1 MDSEANLPIKK
12 PVSVWKRPVQ
22 LKIGKLTQSL
32 AKGSISVLFQ
42 NWQATAKSGVDLL
55 DAMGLQNDPA
65 AVAWLLV
72 KRSLLRAMLELVRET
87 RLSRKND
94 LDLQQLS
101 EQIDL
106 AFESAGDLS
115 LPVDFFDRPKSLPFL
130 DGVREPYR
138 RWLEVQG
145 LEGARSQ
152 NLSDRLSIYFVH
164 SLHDEWRSN
173 PAHYAILTA
182 QRDTPFAKASE
193 REWAWKRY
201 LIWLQFQVNRP
212 MFEESF
218 GLKDVYIPLRGY
230 YNQKQDS
237 EAVET
242 EDLRF
247 KPEKLERVVI
257 DLHLHLMEW
266 VENAEKDDAIRVIC
280 GGPGSGKSS
289 FGKMFAAQLAEDE
302 TKRVL
307 FIPLHRFKLLDEL
320 QAGLQSFIDN
330 DLEGIL
336 PPNPLKKENAEEKIL
351 LIFDGLDELAMQG
364 KTAVQVA
371 QDFIIEVKNK
381 LIGYNREKAR
391 VLVLMSGRDLAVQSS
406 QGNFK
411 RSGQILHVLPYIQ
424 SKSEKKEHAYI
435 DEKNLLET
443 DLRRDWWQ
451 KYSELKGKVYKSLP
465 KELEQEKL
473 FEITA
478 QPLLNYLVALIYD
491 DETSFSAESNLNT
504 IYRQLLTRV
513 YQRDWENYQH
523 PTLGSIEEKDFIRI
537 LAEIAVTCW
546 HGNGRTATLEQ
557 MEKRCQSSPKLKK
570 VLQVM
575 CCNSQSGDS
584 QLQSGVTQLLTAF
597 YFRQSEQFGSDATFE
612 FTHKSFGEY
621 LTARRIVLQLSRT
634 HEEFQRNQ
642 EDSDIGW
649 SEKIC
654 LEHWARLCGSS
665 EVDCYLLSFLR
676 DEIALQP
683 PEKVQQWQQT
693 LCKLI
698 GFMLRKGMPM
708 ENLDSCPSYFEQSWQ
723 ARNAEEALLAA
734 LSSCA
739 YVTEIISDIEWPD
752 SVAFGN
758 WLARLRGQRSDWDN
772 KIVLMCLNHLNL
784 SGLILI
790 VSDLY
795 RANLT
800 GAKLIGAVLSE
811 TNLINSVLTGADLTD
826 ANLTETMLTEA
837 LLTGADLEGADL
849 THAEL
854 TGADISDGNLID
866 AKLTKANF
874 TDAILSRT
882 NLAGANLAYTTLT
895 RANLAGANLAGAN
908 LTGTRLVYTEFTG
921 ANLSD
926 ANLSGASLIYA
937 DLSGASLIYTNLSG
951 ADFSDAGLLG
961 ADFSGA
967 NLENA
972 ILPEGFEIQKSPQNE
987 EAGES

>member
-1 MDSEANLPIKK
+1 MDSEANLPIKQ
-12 PVSVWKRPVQ
+12 PVSVWKRPIQ
-22 LKIGKLTQSL
+22 LKVGKLTQSL
-32 AKGSISVLFQ
+32 AKGSIAVLFQ
-42 NWQATAKSGVDLL
+42 KWQATANAGVDLL
-55 DAMGLQNDPA
+55 DALGLKNDPA

-87 RLSRKND
+87 RLSRKKD

-115 LPVDFFDRPKSLPFL
+115 LPVDFFDRPKSLSFL
-130 DGVREPYR
+130 DGVREPFR
-138 RWLEVQG
+138 RWLAVQG

-152 NLSDRLSIYFVH
+152 NLSDRLPIYFVH

-173 PAHYAILTA
+173 PAHYAILAA
-182 QRDTPFAKASE
+182 QRDTPFAKANE

-201 LIWLQFQVNRP
+201 LIGLQLQVNRP
-212 MFEESF
+212 MFAESF

-230 YNQKQDS
+230 YNQKSDS

-257 DLHLHLMEW
+257 DLHSHLTEW

-289 FGKMFAAQLAEDE
+289 FGKMFASQLAEDE

-320 QAGLQSFIDN
+320 PAGLQSFIDN

-336 PPNPLKKENAEEKIL
+336 PPNPLKRENAEEKIL

-381 LIGYNREKAR
+381 LIDYNREKAR
-391 VLVLMSGRDLAVQSS
+391 VLVLMSGRHLAVQSN

-411 RSGQILHVLPYIQ
+411 RSGQILHVLPYVQ
-424 SKSEKKEHAYI
+424 SDSEKRNRIYV
-435 DEKNLLET
+435 DEQKLLEI
-443 DLRRDWWQ
+443 DQRRDWWR
-451 KYSELKGKVYKSLP
+451 KYGELKGKVYESLP

-491 DETSFSAESNLNT
+491 DETSFSEESNLNT
-504 IYRQLLTRV
+504 IYSQLLTRV

-523 PTLGSIEEKDFIRI
+523 PTLGSIEEKEFIRI

-584 QLQSGVTQLLTAF
+584 QLQTGVTQLLTAF
-597 YFRQSEQFGSDATFE
+597 YFRQSEQFSGDATFE

-654 LEHWARLCGSS
+654 LEHWARLCGPS
-665 EVDCYLLSFLR
+665 EVDRYLLSFLR

-683 PEKVQQWQQT
+683 PEKVKEWQQT

-708 ENLDSCPSYFEQSWQ
+708 ENLDSCPSYFEQSRQ

-739 YVTEIISDIEWPD
+739 YVTEIISDIDWPD
-752 SVAFGN
+752 RAAFGN
-758 WLARLRGQRSDWDN
+758 WLARLRGQRSGWDN
-772 KIVLMCLNHLNL
+772 ETALMCLNHLNL

-790 VSDLY
+790 ISDLY
-795 RANLT
+795 SADLTEADLAEADLTGADLAEADLTAANLTAANLT
-800 GAKLIGAVLSE
+800 GANLAEADLTGA
-811 TNLINSVLTGADLTD
+811 NLTFANLTGADLTL
-826 ANLTETMLTEA
+826 AN
-837 LLTGADLEGADL
+837 LTGADLAEADL
-849 THAEL
+849 T
-854 TGADISDGNLID
+854 
-866 AKLTKANF
+866 
-874 TDAILSRT
+874 
-882 NLAGANLAYTTLT
+882 
-895 RANLAGANLAGAN
+895 GAN
-908 LTGTRLVYTEFTG
+908 LTLSNLTG
-921 ANLSD
+921 ANLTLS
-926 ANLSGASLIYA
+926 NL
-937 DLSGASLIYTNLSG
+937 T
-951 ADFSDAGLLG
+951 
-961 ADFSGA
+961 GA